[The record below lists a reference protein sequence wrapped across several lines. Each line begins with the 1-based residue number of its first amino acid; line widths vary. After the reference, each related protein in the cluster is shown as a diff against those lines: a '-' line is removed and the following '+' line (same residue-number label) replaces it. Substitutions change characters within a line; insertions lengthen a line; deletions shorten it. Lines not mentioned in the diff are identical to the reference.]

1 MNKIIPGGTGVLGLL
16 LAIAGAVLLW
26 AIMPGI
32 IRNKVADEVYISI
45 NNNSEAYKRFEKL
58 PVPLKFKVY
67 FFNISNYENWKK
79 DYKSLKFTEIGPYV
93 WDEFRHKEEIT
104 FNESDKVTYLEKKTY
119 TFNSKESTQNGKQL
133 KENDQITIVNPI
145 TGLIEQLV
153 GIFDINSIA
162 HTDEAAKIAFNG
174 MSGLGQSLFKCD
186 QCEKAVHEVNTGKN
200 KIQNLN
206 QLLKY
211 EGSNKLSVWNA
222 TGTCNDVHG
231 TDGTQFHP
239 DVKKEDTL
247 YVFEPMLCRTIKFKN
262 GLTNQE
268 IKGIS
273 TLRFYAVD
281 DNFERTKE
289 NECYCHEPDH
299 NDCPAGT
306 LNLRKCSPAKEANID
321 IISTQPYFK
330 NNRDILNQTGLKPPK
345 ELTQENYG
353 TVLDIEPYTGLA
365 LTARKRLQLN
375 LLLKNNSHKFLTNL
389 EHKFL
394 YMPVAWIE
402 ESGDLDD
409 HNANELKEKI
419 FKQKNIFQGILIGL
433 MAAGVLLVAI
443 AGGCAYFGR

>member
-1 MNKIIPGGTGVLGLL
+1 MKAQSKYKKCFLNKQI
-16 LAIAGAVLLW
+16 
-26 AIMPGI
+26 
-32 IRNKVADEVYISI
+32 
-45 NNNSEAYKRFEKL
+45 
-58 PVPLKFKVY
+58 
-67 FFNISNYENWKK
+67 FFCS
-79 DYKSLKFTEIGPYV
+79 
-93 WDEFRHKEEIT
+93 
-104 FNESDKVTYLEKKTY
+104 
-119 TFNSKESTQNGKQL
+119 
-133 KENDQITIVNPI
+133 
-145 TGLIEQLV
+145 
-153 GIFDINSIA
+153 
-162 HTDEAAKIAFNG
+162 
-174 MSGLGQSLFKCD
+174 
-186 QCEKAVHEVNTGKN
+186 
-200 KIQNLN
+200 
-206 QLLKY
+206 
-211 EGSNKLSVWNA
+211 KLSVWNA

-353 TVLDIEPYTGLA
+353 TVLDIEPVSLFFKTKQKFEINFYACDSQYTGLA

-375 LLLKNNSHKFLTNL
+375 LLLKNNSHKYVKTHF
-389 EHKFL
+389 
-394 YMPVAWIE
+394 
-402 ESGDLDD
+402 
-409 HNANELKEKI
+409 
-419 FKQKNIFQGILIGL
+419 FKN
-433 MAAGVLLVAI
+433 
-443 AGGCAYFGR
+443 